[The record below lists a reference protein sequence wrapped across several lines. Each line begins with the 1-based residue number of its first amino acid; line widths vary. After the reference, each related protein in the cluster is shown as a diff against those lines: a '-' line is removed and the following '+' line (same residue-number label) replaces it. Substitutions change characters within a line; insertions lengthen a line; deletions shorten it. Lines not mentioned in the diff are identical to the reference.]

1 MGKVEYIL
9 SVWSESIDDGYRKEN
24 RTEVQIA
31 ANIESATIEYLDIK
45 FGWVR
50 LKENLQDENWELEFR
65 SLTDAIEFR
74 KGTPI
79 NKEQREELEKLP
91 LREK

>member
-65 SLTDAIEFR
+65 SLTDAIQY
-74 KGTPI
+74 KAYNVPI
-79 NKEQREELEKLP
+79 NKDQRKELEGSRK
-91 LREK
+91 R